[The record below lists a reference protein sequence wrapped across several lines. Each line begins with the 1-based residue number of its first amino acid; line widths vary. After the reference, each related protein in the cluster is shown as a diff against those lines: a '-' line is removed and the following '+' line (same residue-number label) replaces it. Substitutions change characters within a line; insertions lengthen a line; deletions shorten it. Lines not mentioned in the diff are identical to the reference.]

1 MIITVILVRVVEASV
16 DEVVGVLAVRHGL
29 VAAVRAVEVL
39 TAIVLAVA
47 VVRELL
53 IDRKRVLIDVVAVRL
68 VQMAVVNEVDV
79 TFVDDRRV
87 AAAGAVDVVVIFVR
101 VSR

>member
-1 MIITVILVRVVEASV
+1 VIITVILVRVVEASV

-47 VVRELL
+47 VVGELV
-53 IDRKRVLIDVVAVRL
+53 IDRQRVLINVIAVRL
-68 VQMAVVNEVDV
+68 VQVAVVDEVDV
-79 TFVDDRRV
+79 TIVDDRRV

>member
-16 DEVVGVLAVRHGL
+16 DEVIGVLAVRHSL
-29 VAAVRAVEVL
+29 VAAVRAVHVL
-39 TAIVLAVA
+39 TAIMLAVA

-53 IDRKRVLIDVVAVRL
+53 VDRQRVLINVIAVRL

-79 TFVDDRRV
+79 TIVDDRRV
-87 AAAGAVDVVVIFVR
+87 AAAWAVDVVVIFVR
-101 VSR
+101 VPL

>member
-1 MIITVILVRVVEASV
+1 MIITVTLVRVVEASV
-16 DEVVGVLAVRHGL
+16 DEVIGVLAVRHSL
-29 VAAVRAVEVL
+29 VAAVISVHVL
-39 TAIVLAVA
+39 AAIVLAVA

-53 IDRKRVLIDVVAVRL
+53 VDRERVLIDVIAVGL

-79 TFVDDRRV
+79 AIVDDRRV

-101 VSR
+101 VPF

>member
-1 MIITVILVRVVEASV
+1 MIITVIPVRMVETAL
-16 DEVVGVLAVRHGL
+16 DEVIGVLAVRHRL

-47 VVRELL
+47 VVGELV
-53 IDRKRVLIDVVAVRL
+53 IDRQRVLINVVAVGL
-68 VQMAVVNEVDV
+68 VQVAVVDEVDV
-79 TFVDDRRV
+79 TIVDDRRV

-101 VSR
+101 MSR

>member
-1 MIITVILVRVVEASV
+1 MVITVTIVRVVEAAV

-29 VAAVRAVEVL
+29 VAAVRAGEVL

-47 VVRELL
+47 VVGELV
-53 IDRKRVLIDVVAVRL
+53 IDRQRVLINVVAVRL
-68 VQMAVVNEVDV
+68 VQVAVVDKVDV

-101 VSR
+101 VPF

>member
-16 DEVVGVLAVRHGL
+16 DEVIGVLAVRHSL
-29 VAAVRAVEVL
+29 VAAVRAVHVL
-39 TAIVLAVA
+39 TAIMLAVA

-53 IDRKRVLIDVVAVRL
+53 VDRQRVLINVIAVRL
-68 VQMAVVNEVDV
+68 VQVAVVNEVDV
-79 TFVDDRRV
+79 AIVDDRRM

-101 VSR
+101 VPF

>member
-16 DEVVGVLAVRHGL
+16 DEVISVLAVRHSL
-29 VAAVRAVEVL
+29 VAAARAMEVL

-68 VQMAVVNEVDV
+68 VQVAIVNEVDV

-101 VSR
+101 MSS